1 MNHPNFDI
9 TKTNYPIIN
18 ERTEMSNDKII
29 STAKADL
36 YTVKHDPNTNESIT
50 MDKIEYGSY
59 ITNKNS
65 TI

>member
-1 MNHPNFDI
+1 
-9 TKTNYPIIN
+9 
-18 ERTEMSNDKII
+18 MSNDKII

-36 YTVKHDPNTNESIT
+36 YTVKHDPNTNESIV